1 MTDTLNAPIR
11 VHGQTRGILKG
22 MKKGDQTYDDVI
34 WDLFKTAR
42 EYSYAVAHDGLEQPG
57 IRGQLALRHMMKQLI
72 TDWLPTSE
80 PNQDYIR
87 RFYYMIGE
95 QAPEWLGELVTDKWW
110 DRWLNETL
118 DDARHLT
125 KEAEEAT

>member
-11 VHGQTRGILKG
+11 VHPNTRGILSD
-22 MKKGDQTYDDVI
+22 MKSGNMTYDDVI
-34 WDLFKTAR
+34 LGLIDTKQQ
-42 EYSYAVAHDGLEQPG
+42 YAYAIAHDGLEQPG

-72 TDWLPTSE
+72 TDYLPTGE

-110 DRWLNETL
+110 DRWLDETL
-118 DDARHLT
+118 EDARHLA
-125 KEAEEAT
+125 KEAEEET

>member
-1 MTDTLNAPIR
+1 MIDTLNASIR

-34 WDLFKTAR
+34 LKLIDTER
-42 EYSYAVAHDGLEQPG
+42 QYAYAIAHDGLEQPG
-57 IRGQLALRHMMKQLI
+57 IRGPLALRHMMKQLI
-72 TDWLPTSE
+72 NVWLPTSE
-80 PNQDYIR
+80 PNQDYVR

-110 DRWLNETL
+110 DRWLDETL
-118 DDARHLT
+118 DDARHLA
-125 KEAEEAT
+125 KAAEEET